1 MQLWFY
7 IWIITSIIVGI
18 YFCYDYIKSPNYYII
33 RLWDYSKAEELKDV
47 EKIYVPSKN
56 WKTHLMVI
64 AQWLFVTIVLGFILF
79 IFFQEF

>member
-1 MQLWFY
+1 M
-7 IWIITSIIVGI
+7 V
-18 YFCYDYIKSPNYYII
+18 
-33 RLWDYSKAEELKDV
+33 RLWGRDMSKAVELKDV
-47 EKIYVPSKN
+47 EKVYIPAKN